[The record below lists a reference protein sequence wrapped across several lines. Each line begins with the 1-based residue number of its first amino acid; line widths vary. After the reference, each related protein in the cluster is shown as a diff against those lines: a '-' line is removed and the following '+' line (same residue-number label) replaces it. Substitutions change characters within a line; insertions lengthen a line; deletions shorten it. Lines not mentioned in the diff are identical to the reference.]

1 MKESGVR
8 VRFAPSPTG
17 PLHIGGVRTALF
29 NYLYAKKNNGDF
41 ILRIEDTDQ
50 VRFVPG
56 AVDYIID
63 TLRWCG
69 IQYDEGPDTGGEY
82 GPYLQSER
90 TEKYV
95 IYLSRLLNK
104 GHAYYAFDTPE
115 ELDNLRKEAEAGGMT
130 FSYDASN
137 RDRLNN
143 SLGMSQADTEK
154 AVKSGIPYVIRFKMP
169 KDEEIIVNDI
179 IRGEVRFSTSTL
191 DDKVLF
197 KADGLPTYHLA
208 NVVDDYLMKIS
219 HVIRGEEWL
228 PSLPLH
234 VMLYKCLGWEN
245 EMPEFAHLPLILNPA
260 GKGKLSK
267 RDGDREGFPVLP
279 LEWKSPEGEISMGFR
294 ESGYLP
300 AAFIN
305 ILVFLGWNPGTEKE
319 IFNMEEL
326 VKEFSLENIGKAGAR
341 FDPEKAKWY
350 NQQYLKAM
358 PDEYLADSLD
368 EILREN
374 NITAG
379 KDYIIKVVSLVKE
392 RACFIRDLWDQS
404 CFFFRA
410 PGEYDQK
417 AVKKFWKDDTG
428 RIISDVTAILED
440 ISTFTSPVIEKHVK
454 EYVEKSGIG
463 FGRLM
468 NPLRIILV
476 GGSFGPHLFDIMELL
491 GKEEVLK
498 RIKKGQHPW

>member
-1 MKESGVR
+1 MKESQVR

-29 NYLYAKKNNGDF
+29 NYLFAKKHDGDF

-56 AVDYIID
+56 AVEYIID
-63 TLRWCG
+63 TLKWCG
-69 IQYDEGPDTGGEY
+69 IQYDEGPDKGGKY

-90 TEKYV
+90 LDNYV
-95 IYLSRLLNK
+95 IHISRLLNK

-115 ELDNLRKEAEAGGMT
+115 ELDNLRKEAEAKGIT

-137 RDRLNN
+137 RDKLNN
-143 SLGMSQADTEK
+143 SLGLSQAETEK
-154 AVKSGIPYVIRFKMP
+154 TVKSGTPYVIRFKMP
-169 KDEEIIVNDI
+169 VNEEINVNDI
-179 IRGEVRFSTSTL
+179 IRGEVSFNTSTL

-219 HVIRGEEWL
+219 YVIRGEEWL

-245 EMPEFAHLPLILNPA
+245 EMPEFAHLPLILKPS

-267 RDGDREGFPVLP
+267 RDGEKEGFPVLP
-279 LEWKSPEGEISMGFR
+279 LEWRAPEGKISMGFR

-300 AAFIN
+300 GAFIN
-305 ILVFLGWNPGTEKE
+305 ILAFLGWNPGTERE
-319 IFNMEEL
+319 IFTIEDL
-326 VKEFSLENIGKAGAR
+326 VNEFSLENVGKAGAR

-350 NQQYLKAM
+350 NQQYLKDM

-374 NITAG
+374 NISAE
-379 KDYIIKVVSLVKE
+379 KDHIIKVVGLVKE
-392 RACFIRDLWDQS
+392 RACLIRDLWEQS
-404 CFFFRA
+404 YFFFQA
-410 PGEYDQK
+410 PEEYDQK

-428 RIISDVTAILED
+428 KIISDVSAILEN
-440 ISTFTSPVIEKHVK
+440 ISPFTSPVIEKHVK
-454 EYVEKSGIG
+454 EYVENNGVG

-476 GGSFGPHLFDIMELL
+476 GGNFGPHLFDIMELL
-491 GKEEVLK
+491 GKEEVLR
-498 RIKKGQHPW
+498 RIKKGQRP